1 MPEQTR
7 HASLDMLRGFAILG
21 ILVMNIQ
28 AFAMPWPAYANPH
41 AFGSMEGIHGWVY
54 YLSHLFFDGKVYS
67 LFAMMFGAG
76 LALLAERS
84 LQADRSASGRH
95 YRRMLFL
102 GVIGLLHGFFI
113 WYGDILFIYAVCGSV
128 AWLFLRR
135 RTTTLLVVGVL
146 LLLIPVL
153 ISLVLGWSMAHWPD
167 ELLVEMAQ
175 WWGPTSPAIAE
186 DLAAYTGAYSD
197 QLPVRAEVYLSI
209 ISWSMGLH
217 VFWHA
222 TGLMLLGMALYRLG
236 MMTADWSRRAY
247 LLTLLL
253 GLGLGL
259 ALALWGLL
267 QIEAQNWRF
276 PWTKFVGRQYNN
288 TGAPLVALAYLSMI
302 MLLYQTGR
310 ARLVQKGLQAVGQT
324 ALSNYLLQSLVC
336 TLIFYGHGLG
346 LFGEVSRGWQAAI
359 VPCIWF
365 AQIGL
370 SLWWLRHFRQGP
382 VEWLGR
388 CFSRLE
394 APAFRR
400 QSESRL

>member
-28 AFAMPWPAYANPH
+28 AFAMPWPAYANPY
-41 AFGSMEGIHGWVY
+41 AFGSMDGLHGWVY
-54 YLSHLFFDGKVYS
+54 YISHVFFDGKFYS

-84 LQADRSASGRH
+84 LQTDRSATAHH

-102 GVIGLLHGFFI
+102 GLVGLLHGFFI

-135 RTTTLLVVGVL
+135 RTRTLFVVAL
-146 LLLIPVL
+146 LFLLTPLL
-153 ISLVLGWSMAHWPD
+153 ISLLTAWSMAHWPD

-175 WWGPTSPAIAE
+175 WWGPNSPAIAE

-222 TGLMLLGMALYRLG
+222 TGLMLLGMVLYRLG
-236 MMTADWSRRAY
+236 MMTAEWSRRAY

-259 ALALWGLL
+259 LLVLWGLL

-288 TGAPLVALAYLSMI
+288 TAAPLMSLAYLAMI
-302 MLLYQTGR
+302 MLLYQMGR
-310 ARLVQKGLQAVGQT
+310 ARLIQQGLQAVGKT

-359 VPCIWF
+359 VPGIWLG
-365 AQIGL
+365 QIGL
-370 SLWWLRHFRQGP
+370 SLWWLRHFRHGP

-400 QSESRL
+400 